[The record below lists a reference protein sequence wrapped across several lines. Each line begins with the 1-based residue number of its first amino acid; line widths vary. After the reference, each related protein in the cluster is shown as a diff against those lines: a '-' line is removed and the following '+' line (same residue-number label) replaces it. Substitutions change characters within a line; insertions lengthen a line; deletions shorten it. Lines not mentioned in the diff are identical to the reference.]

1 MNKKDEIISAASSL
15 FSEKGY
21 DLSMSDI
28 AGKVGIKTPSL
39 YSHFES
45 KDEIIGLVLE
55 KEMTNLYDF
64 FNQTIDMLENK
75 STELKLKQLFQSIFE
90 YFNTPGQLELWRR
103 VPFIDNELIKAKCTK
118 IILEKDQSFSLRVKK
133 IIEEGIISGEIK
145 ENADEGTI
153 LLYLVMIQGLLDTK
167 LLQKFSDSQLDHY
180 TLSAWEAFWNGIK
193 A

>member
-1 MNKKDEIISAASSL
+1 MNKKNEIIEAAGQL

-55 KEMTNLYDF
+55 KEIADLYVF
-64 FNQTIDMLENK
+64 LNRTIDQLEAA
-75 STELKLKQLFQSIFE
+75 STELKLKQLFLSIFE
-90 YFNTPGQLELWRR
+90 HFDKSGQLEILKR
-103 VPFIDNELIKAKCTK
+103 VPFIDNEAVKEKFTRIM
-118 IILEKDQSFSLRVKK
+118 IEKDADFSAKLKGLIR
-133 IIEEGIISGEIK
+133 EGIDTGELK
-145 ENADEGTI
+145 KSVDEGTM
-153 LLYLVMIQGLLDTK
+153 LLYLTSIQGLLDIK
-167 LLQKFSDSQLDHY
+167 LIRKYSASQMEQY
-180 TLSAWEAFWNGIK
+180 TLTAWTTFWNLIK